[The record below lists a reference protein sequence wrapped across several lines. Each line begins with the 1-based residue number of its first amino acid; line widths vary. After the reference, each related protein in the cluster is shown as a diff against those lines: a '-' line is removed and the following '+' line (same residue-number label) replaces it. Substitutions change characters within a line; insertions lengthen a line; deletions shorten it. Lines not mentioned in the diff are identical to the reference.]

1 MAKPVTLADAAFA
14 NARRNRLDEVVQR
27 YYAPLRSFFRRRMHN
42 SPEVQDLVQ
51 QVFLRLAEHPHL
63 GAIENPDAYVFQT
76 AANALR
82 DHRRHNLVCSRYFDA
97 HVGGDLDTPF
107 MVSSDFSPER
117 ILQGR
122 ESIERVVA
130 ALRALPQRTRDIFML
145 RCFEGLKHAEIAR
158 LQGISVRAAEKHYA
172 KALAYLSQIV
182 EPPTRQPP

>member
-1 MAKPVTLADAAFA
+1 MAKSVASTPFA
-14 NARRNRLDEVVQR
+14 SSRRSRLDEVVRR
-27 YYAPLRSFFRRRMHN
+27 YYAPLRTFFRRRTRN

-82 DHRRHNLVCSRYFDA
+82 DHCRRSRVRSRYMDA
-97 HVGGDLDTPF
+97 QKSGEPDSLFLVRSDL
-107 MVSSDFSPER
+107 SPER

-130 ALRALPQRTRDIFML
+130 ALRELPERTRDIFML

-158 LQGISVRAAEKHYA
+158 LKGISVRAAEKHFA
-172 KALAYLSQIV
+172 KALAYVSGIV
-182 EPPTRQPP
+182 DPPTRSL

>member
-1 MAKPVTLADAAFA
+1 VPKSVTLIGTSFA
-14 NARRNRLDEVVQR
+14 SSRRRRLDEVVRR
-27 YYAPLRSFFRRRMHN
+27 YYAPLRAFFRRRTRN

-82 DHRRHNLVCSRYFDA
+82 DHSRRSLVRSRYVDA
-97 HVGGDLDTPF
+97 QMGGESDALF
-107 MVSSDFSPER
+107 MVSSDLSPER

-130 ALRALPQRTRDIFML
+130 ALRELPERTRDIFML

-158 LQGISVRAAEKHYA
+158 LQGISVRATEKHFA
-172 KALAYLSQIV
+172 KALAYVSSIV
-182 EPPTRQPP
+182 EPPTRPR